1 MSNTRGT
8 SYANDVKVDAQ
19 SKVARE
25 REMLSAVL
33 SSLPDAVLV
42 LDHDWRILFAN
53 EEARRLSRIQPEDL
67 NGKTHWELFP
77 ETVGTEVERCY
88 RTCMEAGIP
97 GHVEHFY
104 SPFDVWVDVTIL
116 PIPNGLML
124 HYRDDS
130 ARKRAE
136 TLSDTSTRHLHQVLE
151 SITDSILCID
161 RNWKC
166 TFANRAAREHLK
178 TDALVGRDLWANAA
192 AHREEPFASNLRR
205 TMDHRI
211 PTEFEA
217 YYAEPSDTWFRIY
230 VRPFD
235 DGGII
240 IVSSDITAR
249 KRAET
254 LRDAFADRLNQ
265 VLEATTDG
273 IVSLDRNW
281 NYTFLNTRA
290 IQLLHRNDLVGR
302 NLWQE
307 FPAAADSDFSTFFR
321 RTMDQRIPSEF
332 EAFYPQPLNL
342 WFSVQCRPSE
352 DGIVLFFRDVT
363 ARRRSE
369 ELFREQRDLITF
381 VQQAARIAFWNIDLT
396 TSTITFDVGSFPVFG
411 HPFSAIDDLERI
423 RAILHPDDLPR
434 IRADVQCAI
443 QSGELIHIESR
454 VFDQHGKIIW
464 LETRAQ
470 TTVVDG
476 TAIALGGM
484 AIDITE
490 RKRNEEA
497 LALSEERYRILT
509 ELNPQLLW
517 TGSPTGHITYANQ
530 GCLDFLDLTLADIR
544 SEKWLRAVFA
554 EDRPGVLE
562 RWAHAV
568 AHGSEFE
575 VEARL
580 IQAATG
586 EPRWF
591 WMRALPGRGEQGAIT
606 NWLGVA
612 IDIHDRKTA
621 ADALRQQQLESER
634 QRAEIE
640 AVYRTAPVGL
650 ALFDPVEFRYLRLND
665 RQAEI
670 IGLPQEQILGRTAT
684 EIAPIPG
691 LHEMFQQ
698 VLEGRPIRNALL
710 QGELPMKP
718 SEHRFWNV
726 NYFPVYNADGTV
738 QAISA
743 ATLEITNQKKAE
755 NALIQSEKLAAV
767 GRLASSISHEIN
779 NPLEA
784 VTNLLFL
791 IAGNPALASEIRP
804 FVELAQGELQRVCQ
818 IATQTLRF
826 HRQAARATLV
836 TAQEIVDA
844 VLNLYQG
851 RLSNSDIRVDARYHS
866 ATPILCFENDI
877 RQVLNNLIANAI
889 DAMRQGGSLLIRAH
903 DAIEPAI
910 QTAFGAA
917 SQTPFGAPSPVQ
929 RSAPRKGVRITVAD
943 TGHGMSA
950 AVRARVFEPF
960 YTTKDLNGTGL
971 GLWISGGIIARHHGR
986 ISLRSSDHP
995 DRHGTVFSIFLP
1007 HIAEAQII
1015 ESDSIPT

>member
-1 MSNTRGT
+1 MSNTLGT
-8 SYANDVKVDAQ
+8 SSANDVKIDAQ

-33 SSLPDAVLV
+33 SRLPDAVLV

-67 NGKTHWELFP
+67 NSKTHWELFP
-77 ETVGTEVERCY
+77 ETVGAEIEQCY
-88 RTCMEAGIP
+88 RRCMESGAP
-97 GHVEHFY
+97 GHVEYFY
-104 SPFDVWVDVTIL
+104 PPFEVWVDVTVL
-116 PIPNGLML
+116 PIPDGLVL

-136 TLSDTSTRHLHQVLE
+136 ALSDPSTRQLHQVLE
-151 SITDSILCID
+151 SITDSILCVD

-166 TFANRAAREHLK
+166 TFANRAARALRK
-178 TDALVGRDLWANAA
+178 VDTLVGNDLWADAP
-192 AHREEPFASNLRR
+192 AHREEPFSSNLRR
-205 TMDHRI
+205 TMEQRI

-217 YYAEPSDTWFRIY
+217 FYAEPIDAWFQIY

-273 IVSLDRNW
+273 IVSLDRDW

-290 IQLLHRNDLVGR
+290 IQLLHRDDLVGK
-302 NLWQE
+302 NLWRE
-307 FPAAADSDFSTFFR
+307 FPAAADSNFSVFFHHS
-321 RTMDQRIPSEF
+321 MDQRIPAEF
-332 EAFYPQPLNL
+332 EAFYPEPLNL
-342 WFSVQCRPSE
+342 WFSIQCRPSD
-352 DGIVLFFRDVT
+352 DGIVVFFRDIT
-363 ARRRSE
+363 SRRRTE
-369 ELFREQRDLITF
+369 ELFREQRGLITF
-381 VQQAARIAFWNIDLT
+381 VQQAARTAFWTIDLA
-396 TSTITFDVGSFPVFG
+396 TSTITFDVGSYPVFG
-411 HPFSAIDDLERI
+411 HPFSAIDDLKRL
-423 RAILHPDDLPR
+423 RAILHPDDFPR
-434 IRADVQCAI
+434 IHAEVQRAI
-443 QSGELIHIESR
+443 ESGELIRIEFR

-476 TAIALGGM
+476 KAVALGGM
-484 AIDITE
+484 AIEITE

-517 TGSPTGHITYANQ
+517 TGSPTGQITYANQ
-530 GCLDFLDLTLADIR
+530 GCLDFLGLTLDAMR
-544 SEKWLRAVFA
+544 SGRWLRAVFA

-562 RWAHAV
+562 RWAYSV
-568 AHGSEFE
+568 AHGSEYE

-580 IQAATG
+580 IHAATG

-591 WMRALPGRGEQGAIT
+591 WMRALPRHDEYSAIT

-621 ADALRQQQLESER
+621 ADALHQKQLESER

-650 ALFDPVEFRYLRLND
+650 ALFDPVDFRYLRLND

-670 IGLPQEQILGRTAT
+670 IGLPQDQILGRTVT
-684 EIAPIPG
+684 EIAPISG
-691 LHEMFQQ
+691 LDEMFQQ

-718 SEHRFWNV
+718 SEHRYWNV

-738 QAISA
+738 QGISA

-791 IAGNPALASEIRP
+791 IGGNPALASEIRP

-851 RLSNSDIRVDARYHS
+851 RLANSDIRVDARYQS
-866 ATPILCFENDI
+866 TTPILCFENDI

-903 DAIEPAI
+903 DAIDPATK
-910 QTAFGAA
+910 TAYGAA
-917 SQTPFGAPSPVQ
+917 SQTPFGAPSPAQ
-929 RSAPRKGVRITVAD
+929 HSAPRRGVRITVAD
-943 TGHGMSA
+943 TGHGMSP

-995 DRHGTVFSIFLP
+995 QRHGTVFTIFLP

-1015 ESDSIPT
+1015 EADSIST

>member
-1 MSNTRGT
+1 MSNTFGT
-8 SYANDVKVDAQ
+8 SSAPEVKMEAQ
-19 SKVARE
+19 SMVARE
-25 REMLSAVL
+25 REMLSTVL
-33 SSLPDAVLV
+33 SRLPDAVLV
-42 LDHDWRILFAN
+42 LDHDWRLLFAN
-53 EEARRLSRIQPEDL
+53 EEARRLSRIRPEDL
-67 NGKTHWELFP
+67 NNKTHWELFP
-77 ETVGTEVERCY
+77 ETVGTEIEQCY
-88 RTCMEAGIP
+88 RRCMESGVP
-97 GHVEHFY
+97 GHAEYFY
-104 SPFDVWVDVTIL
+104 APFDVWIDVTVL
-116 PIPNGLML
+116 PIPDGLML

-130 ARKRAE
+130 
-136 TLSDTSTRHLHQVLE
+136 
-151 SITDSILCID
+151 
-161 RNWKC
+161 
-166 TFANRAAREHLK
+166 
-178 TDALVGRDLWANAA
+178 
-192 AHREEPFASNLRR
+192 
-205 TMDHRI
+205 
-211 PTEFEA
+211 
-217 YYAEPSDTWFRIY
+217 
-230 VRPFD
+230 
-235 DGGII
+235 
-240 IVSSDITAR
+240 AR

-273 IVSLDRNW
+273 IISLDRDW

-290 IQLLHRNDLVGR
+290 IQLLHRSDLVGK

-307 FPAAADSDFSTFFR
+307 FPAAADSQFSPFFH
-321 RTMDQRIPSEF
+321 RTMDQRVPTEF
-332 EAFYPQPLNL
+332 EAFYPEPLNI
-342 WFSVQCRPSE
+342 WFSIQCRPSE
-352 DGIVLFFRDVT
+352 DGIVLFFRDIT
-363 ARRRSE
+363 SRRRAE
-369 ELFREQRDLITF
+369 EMFRSQRDLVTF
-381 VQQAARIAFWNIDLT
+381 VQQAARTAFWNIDLA
-396 TSTITFDVGSFPVFG
+396 TSTITFDVGSYPVFG
-411 HPFSAIDDLERI
+411 HPFSAIDDLERL
-423 RAILHPDDLPR
+423 RAIIHPDDFPR
-434 IRADVQCAI
+434 IHAEVQRAI
-443 QSGELIHIESR
+443 ETGELIRIEFR
-454 VFDQHGKIIW
+454 VFDEHGRIIW

-470 TTVVDG
+470 TTVVNG
-476 TAIALGGM
+476 VAVTLGGM
-484 AIDITE
+484 GIDITE

-509 ELNPQLLW
+509 ELNPQFLW
-517 TGSPTGHITYANQ
+517 TISPAGQVTYANQ
-530 GCLDFLDLTLADIR
+530 GCLDYLGLPLDDMR
-544 SEKWLRAVFA
+544 SGEWHHAIFA
-554 EDRPGVLE
+554 EDRPDVVE
-562 RWAHAV
+562 RWTQSV
-568 AHGSEFE
+568 ANGSEYE

-580 IQAATG
+580 ICAATA

-591 WMRALPGRGEQGAIT
+591 WMRALPGRDEHGAIT

-621 ADALRQQQLESER
+621 ADALHQKQLESER

-650 ALFDPVEFRYLRLND
+650 ALFDPVDFRYLRLND

-670 IGLPQEQILGRTAT
+670 IGLPQDRILGRTVT
-684 EIAPIPG
+684 EIAPIAG
-691 LHEMFQQ
+691 LDEMFQQ
-698 VLEGRPIRNALL
+698 VVEGRPIRNALL

-718 SEHRFWNV
+718 GEHRYWTV
-726 NYFPVYNADGTV
+726 NYLPVYNADGTV

-743 ATLEITNQKKAE
+743 ATVEITNQKKAE

-791 IAGNPALASEIRP
+791 IAGNPALANEIRP

-851 RLSNSDIRVDARYHS
+851 RLTNSNIRVDVRYHS

-889 DAMRQGGSLLIRAH
+889 DAMRQGGALLIRAH
-903 DAIEPAI
+903 DATEPATKASFS
-910 QTAFGAA
+910 TAEQA
-917 SQTPFGAPSPVQ
+917 PFGIPASVQ

-943 TGHGMSA
+943 TGHGMSPS
-950 AVRARVFEPF
+950 VRARVFEPF

-1015 ESDSIPT
+1015 EADTLPA

>member
-1 MSNTRGT
+1 MSNTFGT
-8 SYANDVKVDAQ
+8 SSAPEVKIEAQ
-19 SKVARE
+19 LKVARE
-25 REMLSAVL
+25 REMLSTVL
-33 SSLPDAVLV
+33 SRLPDAVLV
-42 LDHDWRILFAN
+42 LDHDWRLLFAN

-67 NGKTHWELFP
+67 NNKTHWELFP
-77 ETVGTEVERCY
+77 ETVGTEIEQCY
-88 RTCMEAGIP
+88 RGCMESGVP
-97 GHVEHFY
+97 GHIAFFD
-104 SPFDVWVDVTIL
+104 SSFDVWIDVSVL
-116 PIPNGLML
+116 PIPDGLVL

-136 TLSDTSTRHLHQVLE
+136 ARSDTSTRQLHQVLE
-151 SITDSILCID
+151 SLTDAILCLD
-161 RNWKC
+161 RSWKC
-166 TFANRAAREHLK
+166 TFANRAARELLK
-178 TDALVGRDLWANAA
+178 NDSLVDHDLLANAP
-192 AHREEPFASNLRR
+192 AHREEPFVSNLRR
-205 TMDHRI
+205 TMQERI

-217 YYAEPSDTWFRIY
+217 FYPEPVDTWFR
-230 VRPFD
+230 VCARPYD

-240 IVSSDITAR
+240 LVSSDITAR

-290 IQLLHRNDLVGR
+290 IQLLQRSDLVGK

-307 FPAAADSDFSTFFR
+307 FPAAADSQFSPFFH
-321 RTMDQRIPSEF
+321 RTMDQRIPTEF
-332 EAFYPQPLNL
+332 EAFYPEPLNL
-342 WFSVQCRPSE
+342 WLSIQCRPSE
-352 DGIVLFFRDVT
+352 DGIVVFFRDIT
-363 ARRRSE
+363 SRRRAE
-369 ELFREQRDLITF
+369 ELFRSQRDLVTF
-381 VQQAARIAFWNIDLT
+381 VQQAARTAFWNIDLA
-396 TSTITFDVGSFPVFG
+396 TSTVTFDVGSYPVFG
-411 HPFSAIDDLERI
+411 HPFSAIDDPERL
-423 RAILHPDDLPR
+423 RAIIHPDDFPS
-434 IRADVQCAI
+434 IHTEVQRAI
-443 QSGELIHIESR
+443 ESGELIRIEFR

-476 TAIALGGM
+476 VAVTLGGM

-509 ELNPQLLW
+509 ELNPQFLW
-517 TGSPTGHITYANQ
+517 TISPTGQITYANQ
-530 GCLDFLDLTLADIR
+530 GCLDYLGLPLDDMC
-544 SEKWLRAVFA
+544 SGKWLHAIFA
-554 EDRPGVLE
+554 EDRRDILE
-562 RWAHAV
+562 CWSRSV
-568 AHGSEFE
+568 ANCSEYE

-580 IQAATG
+580 INAATA

-591 WMRALPGRGEQGAIT
+591 WMRALPGRDEHGVIT

-621 ADALRQQQLESER
+621 ADALHQKQLESER

-650 ALFDPVEFRYLRLND
+650 ALFDPVNFRYLRLND

-670 IGLPQEQILGRTAT
+670 IGLPQDQILGRTLT
-684 EIAPIPG
+684 EIAPIAA
-691 LHEMFQQ
+691 LDEMFQQ

-718 SEHRFWNV
+718 GEHRYWTV

-738 QAISA
+738 QGISA
-743 ATLEITNQKKAE
+743 ATVEITNQKKAE

-851 RLSNSDIRVDARYHS
+851 RLINSNIRVDARYHS

-903 DAIEPAI
+903 DATETTTKTFS
-910 QTAFGAA
+910 TA
-917 SQTPFGAPSPVQ
+917 QHPPFGIPASVQ
-929 RSAPRKGVRITVAD
+929 RSAPRRGVRITVAD
-943 TGHGMSA
+943 TGHGMSPS
-950 AVRARVFEPF
+950 VRGRVFEPF

-1015 ESDSIPT
+1015 ESDTLPA